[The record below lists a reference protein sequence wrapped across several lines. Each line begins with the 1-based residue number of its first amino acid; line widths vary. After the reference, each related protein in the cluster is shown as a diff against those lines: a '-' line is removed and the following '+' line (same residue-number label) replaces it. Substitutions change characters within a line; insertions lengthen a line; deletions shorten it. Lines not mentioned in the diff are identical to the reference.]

1 MELRYNVKGEARKK
15 MVEEVSVVVGMYPIY
30 SGVPT
35 FNYIVGNFTITRDG
49 TITFEERKVTD
60 KQVEKIKKHLAEA
73 GFELENEPEAT
84 EDDEIG
90 LEISVPRTSLSDEAI
105 ENIKRIAASK
115 AGLFKKAFG
124 ADDLSIEVDD
134 TRVTFPWFPDITPD
148 SAQTYMHFIEAI
160 CDMARNQT
168 RITAKEKEV
177 ENEKYAFRCFLLRLG
192 FIGAEY
198 KADRKTLLKNLSGSA
213 AFKSGAKG
221 GED

>member
-1 MELRYNVKGEARKK
+1 MELRYNVKGQERKK
-15 MVEEVSVVVGMYPIY
+15 MVDEVSLADGMYPIY

-35 FNYIVGNFTITRDG
+35 FNYIVGNFTITKDG
-49 TITFEERKVTD
+49 TITFEERKVTE
-60 KQVEKIKKHLAEA
+60 QMVEKIKKQLAEA
-73 GFELENEPEAT
+73 GFKLESELKTT
-84 EDDEIG
+84 EDEGID
-90 LEISVPRTSLSDEAI
+90 LEISVPRESLSDEAI

-115 AGLFKKAFG
+115 ASLFKKAFG

-134 TRVTFPWFPDITPD
+134 EKVTFPWFPDITPD
-148 SAQTYMHFIEAI
+148 SAQAYMHFVEAI

-198 KADRKTLLKNLSGSA
+198 KTDRKVLLKNLTGSA
-213 AFKSGAKG
+213 AFKSGSKG